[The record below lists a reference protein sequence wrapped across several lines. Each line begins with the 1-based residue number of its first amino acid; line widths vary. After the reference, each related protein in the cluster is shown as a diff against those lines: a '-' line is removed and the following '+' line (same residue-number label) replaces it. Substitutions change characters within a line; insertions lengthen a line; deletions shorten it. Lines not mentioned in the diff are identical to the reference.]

1 MKGSLSF
8 LILVAVVGGVFLYF
22 FGQVVPPG
30 MMGVRQIAFGPG
42 QGFNQ
47 NGLSPG
53 YHFVLP
59 SYSMIHLVPRTVQV
73 LHMHREYE
81 DRVETTG
88 ALEIQTADRAT
99 IDVDIS
105 VLSRFFDKPG
115 TGHGGPADLLQ
126 KIGITQGRWENHIR
140 RTVDDNLKRTLGRL
154 KTGDFYKPAAR
165 EEQLQEATKN
175 INQALA
181 QDGILV
187 EAVLLRRYTYRA
199 ERIDNAI
206 FQKNLQVQE
215 ERLNEAASDLAK
227 AQADLE
233 QVAAELDAQI
243 QTKLVQGESKAKVI
257 RSEGDLYESTQKA
270 EADLAVA
277 KARAEVDR
285 LKANALAQSS
295 GASVFVAREMA
306 PLLSSLRG
314 GVVQDIDPFDVQK
327 WARRLGA
334 VK

>member
-1 MKGSLSF
+1 
-8 LILVAVVGGVFLYF
+8 
-22 FGQVVPPG
+22 
-30 MMGVRQIAFGPG
+30 
-42 QGFNQ
+42 
-47 NGLSPG
+47 
-53 YHFVLP
+53 
-59 SYSMIHLVPRTVQV
+59 
-73 LHMHREYE
+73 MHREYE

>member
-1 MKGSLSF
+1 MKSSLS
-8 LILVAVVGGVFLYF
+8 LVVVGALVFGVLLYV

-30 MMGVRQIAFGPG
+30 MLGVRQITFGPG
-42 QGFNQ
+42 QGFSAK
-47 NGLSPG
+47 GLKPG

-59 SYSMIHLVPRTVQV
+59 SYSMIHLVPRTAQV
-73 LHMHREYE
+73 LHMHREQE
-81 DRVETTG
+81 DQVESSG

-105 VLSRFFDKPG
+105 VVSRFYDRPSDQ
-115 TGHGGPADLLQ
+115 HGGPADLLQ
-126 KIGITQGRWENHIR
+126 KIGITANRWENHIR
-140 RTVDDNLKRTLGRL
+140 RTVDDNLKRTLGKL
-154 KTGDFYKPAAR
+154 KTGDFYKPDAR
-165 EEQLQEATKN
+165 EEQLVEATKN
-175 INQALA
+175 INLALA
-181 QDGILV
+181 KDGILV

-199 ERIDNAI
+199 DRIDNAI

-243 QTKLVQGESKAKVI
+243 QTKLVQGESKAKVV
-257 RSEGDLYESTQKA
+257 RSEGDLYESGRNAQ
-270 EADLAVA
+270 ADLALA
-277 KARAEVDR
+277 KAKAEVDR
-285 LKANALAQSS
+285 LKANALTQSA

-306 PLLSSLRG
+306 PLLSSLKG
-314 GVVQDIDPFDVQK
+314 GVVQDIDPFDVNK

-334 VK
+334 GK